1 MGLFDRFRRQ
11 SVSAEGTVPVPVT
24 ISAAAKGNVVPMV
37 EIPDPAFASGA
48 MGYAVGIEPA
58 EGKICAPVDGQVS
71 MLAATRHAIGIRS
84 VNGAEVLIHIGV
96 DTVNMKG
103 DGFSSTVLEGST
115 VEKGQVILT
124 VDLEKVK
131 AAGHSDVII
140 TAVTNSDDFS
150 TLELLV
156 TGAVEP
162 GEPLV
167 KIQ

>member
-1 MGLFDRFRRQ
+1 MGFFDRFKRQ
-11 SVSAEGTVPVPVT
+11 GVSADDTIPVSVT
-24 ISAAAKGNVVPMV
+24 ISAAAKGNVIPMV

-58 EGKICAPVDGQVS
+58 EGKIYAPVDGQVS
-71 MLAATRHAIGIRS
+71 MLASARHAIGIRS

-103 DGFSSTVLEGST
+103 EGFSSSVLEGST
-115 VEKGQVILT
+115 VEKGQAILS

-131 AAGHSDVII
+131 AAGYSDVVII
-140 TAVTNSDDFS
+140 AVTNSDDFA
-150 TLELLV
+150 TVELLT

-167 KIQ
+167 KVQ